1 MLLKQQKIQLE
12 GAALECTVKVLHMTQ
27 LRNALESLSRRW
39 LTQGLPSRDGLFE
52 AAEEL
57 NRWKRQNGVAGIWPV
72 TPLLLTA
79 TLDDGI
85 GQGIEIIKLF
95 SEVIGLEV
103 KPLGL
108 LQPPEQIVTACLKE
122 EPAFLGLTVLQID
135 SEDDLAF
142 IGKRIA
148 PPTRIIAGGP
158 AFKYDAGM
166 AKRCR
171 VHHVAPNVADYINF
185 LLNLNI

>member
-1 MLLKQQKIQLE
+1 MI
-12 GAALECTVKVLHMTQ
+12 Q

-39 LTQGLPSRDGLFE
+39 LTQGLPSRSEVLR
-52 AAEEL
+52 AADEINE
-57 NRWKRQNGVAGIWPV
+57 WKRQNGETGIWTA

-85 GQGIEIIKLF
+85 GQGIEIIEVF
-95 SEVIGLEV
+95 SKTIGLKV

-108 LQPPEQIVTACLKE
+108 LQPPEQIVAACLKE

-142 IGKRIA
+142 IGERIS
-148 PPTRIIAGGP
+148 PLTRIIAGGP

-171 VHHVAPNVADYINF
+171 VNHVAPNVADYIDF